1 LGVSEQGGDSIE
13 LTIVF
18 KKDINQQ
25 KECIPSQEMGEVV
38 EEPQGDEEGQ
48 NDKSESDLG
57 DINERVTFHNHGKC

>member
-1 LGVSEQGGDSIE
+1 
-13 LTIVF
+13 VF